1 MATLKEQLLTDEIRP
16 QLVRDCCTL
25 LDNEVSRKR
34 GFKGLAVKAAYK
46 TVKALR
52 RGFVPGVVDALL
64 DEWVDELEPFY
75 ADYAGQES
83 VSFSRFLE
91 TRRSEVAECLL
102 SVTDKRAKTT
112 THRTAAKAY
121 NKLRPGAKSNVEEA
135 LPQLGDVVAKYLVN

>member
-1 MATLKEQLLTDEIRP
+1 MATLQDQLLTEDVRP
-16 QLVRDCCTL
+16 QLVKECCTL

-64 DEWVDELEPFY
+64 DEWVEELEPFY
-75 ADYAGQES
+75 ADYEGQDGAL
-83 VSFSRFLE
+83 SFSRFLDS
-91 TRRSEVAECLL
+91 RRNEVAECLL

-121 NKLRPGAKSNVEEA
+121 NKLRPGAKANVEEA
-135 LPQLGDVVAKYLVN
+135 LPHLGDVVAKYLS